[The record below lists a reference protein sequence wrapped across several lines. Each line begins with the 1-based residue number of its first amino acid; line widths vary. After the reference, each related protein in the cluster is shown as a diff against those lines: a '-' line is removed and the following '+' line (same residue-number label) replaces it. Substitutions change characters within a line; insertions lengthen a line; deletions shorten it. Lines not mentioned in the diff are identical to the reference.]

1 MLTHRNIHTIR
12 QSSFQCLPILLLLMA
27 CPYASAQ
34 DTATIGTT
42 GRDFWLMFL
51 DNRGDQTP
59 HHTFINVVGDSNATI
74 NVSNPSTNWTTSA
87 TLTANQSVQ
96 ISVPVASSSSSQSN
110 TPQTKNLGLH
120 LTSTT
125 PVSVTAMNHK
135 LKCNDIALILPTHM
149 LGTRYILQD
158 YTGSSQHSDISNTVA
173 GFVATLDNTTLT
185 MVLPCNLIGNSA
197 HAGDTLTV
205 NLMQGQS
212 YQLIASPSSSFSGM
226 EVTSNGKPF
235 AAFQGNRAAYIP
247 TAAQGADLLYEQALP
262 VDHWGTDYVVV
273 PTYGRSGDQVRI
285 TSAEDNCQLYRDG
298 TLLATLQ
305 KGDTYEESL
314 TTTKRYT
321 TTGKIA
327 VGRYLRSNSSG
338 GSPGDPASVMIPPT
352 SHGSQH
358 IRFATRTESEFSNHY
373 VNIVAPNSCVTTITL
388 DGSNI
393 ANRFQQLDTTY
404 SYATVPLSQGTHSL
418 DSPQGSI
425 VADLYGLG
433 NVAAYA
439 TLLAYTICRQPEP
452 ESLCSSSGNDFWMT
466 YFYNYH
472 QTASYNPGRH
482 DLLLLGN
489 EDCIVNIT
497 KGTNP
502 LAPQT
507 LTIGNNLFA
516 AVTVGDNNSLPVATP
531 YNGGYHIT
539 SSSNIWLYANNYIRG
554 TQDVATV
561 MPSHRLDTT
570 YIVQDY
576 PSWEYGAQV
585 AFVAT
590 EDNTVL
596 TMTVPCRIQGTSIAA
611 GTVLNPTLQRGQ
623 AYLLVSD
630 GVGSS
635 FSGMKVTS
643 NGKPFAMFQGG
654 RRITV
659 PSTGSGSDLLYD
671 QAIPP
676 ALWGTQFVVAGAKG
690 QSGSNYV
697 RITAAQNNC
706 VISVNNNPVSTIN
719 QGQTFELPLPTASV
733 LPIATSSPACVV
745 LYLTSHA
752 TAGSSGDPSAIPIPP
767 IDNGIQEARFVSINS
782 QEITPNNHHINIICD
797 TAWASH
803 LTLDGNPLPSSDRMT
818 TVGPY
823 SVWRHT
829 LQPGDAMSNHWLH
842 HMENSH
848 GPFVA
853 YTYGLGYYES
863 YGYSLGFGCGE
874 PPEEQQACQRGNGQG
889 RDFWAT
895 FLCNDDDPA
904 NSALSLIA
912 TGAQQ
917 ASVTVTNPV
926 TGWTQTA
933 SMPAGGKVQINL
945 PVASTI
951 PSGQTHNIGYH
962 ITSTA
967 PVTLYACNFKEGSWD
982 FAQVFPTFAIGDNYI
997 VQNYTNNSDHPAN
1010 VAFVATENGTS
1021 LSMVLPCT
1029 VTGLS
1034 LPAGSQYTA
1043 TLDSGQSL
1051 MLRANP
1057 GGDFSG
1063 MEVSSNCKPF
1073 ALFQGCAAGRVGDN
1087 GTNSGRDH
1095 FFEQALSPA
1104 MWGTEFVADASLNRS
1119 EGDRVVVT
1127 AGADNCTVQINGSI
1141 VATLMRGQSHEHT
1154 LASNTTAHI
1163 ITSQPAYACLYL
1175 VSYHNGGTRG
1185 DPGAATLPPVNR
1197 WVCHSDFM
1205 LHQCNNNPSSQYYIA
1220 NPYINIIAEN
1230 TAVGTLALDGTVI
1243 PASLFSPIAGTSFS
1257 HTRKNIDYGAH
1268 TLDGGDAGT
1277 FSARAYGLGQWVG
1290 FAYNIDMLVDTMER
1304 CLPQLHHD
1312 TITYSDTVCQSQ
1324 EYRLPAS
1331 FTVDGQTYTPPL
1343 EGLIYIRASETAQ
1356 PGTLQRESNWV
1367 QDDTLVHHIHLTLTI
1382 LASTHD
1388 TLTSNLIAGD
1398 TLLFADTAITLAGTY
1413 TFRYTAQN
1421 GCDSVVTLI
1430 VGYEAAGLTASAD
1443 GLCPGEEVTLTAT
1456 GTHTFIWSASPADPS
1471 LDTLQGQNPVS
1482 VHPSQTTTYSLL
1494 DAAGSVIASITVG
1507 VEPPPTLCIES
1518 NRTFI
1523 DFDYPVLSLHDCSTN
1538 RHHTSWSF
1546 SDGATLSGERARR
1559 LFHHPLPDSVSVTMT
1574 SCNSV
1579 NCCADTTVVFV
1590 TKIRSV
1596 WFPNIFFPDQ
1606 ASNNRFGCHTSFEV
1620 QDFEMTVYNRQGLLV
1635 WQSDD
1640 INVLWDGTHDGTPV
1654 PQGAYV
1660 YRWYLTDIYGD
1671 RRNGIGTVTLIR

>member
-1 MLTHRNIHTIR
+1 MSINILRKNLTLLALFVGIMFQGMAQGNRNMLLNEEWDTYSQTYNRYVNGWNFCKSGINDESIVQRANLHAYLSTGYSEGSGTTIATPWLAEVADTFSFYIYGSNLQGHT
-12 QSSFQCLPILLLLMA
+12 
-27 CPYASAQ
+27 AQ
-34 DTATIGTT
+34 VEFGFIPDTATINDPSDICALFIPYDTVPLIISNQWQRTTRDMHPYYAIHGTT
-42 GRDFWLMFL
+42 HRFAIRLINSYHQELYLDEIRAWIPSSPCPDKTTKGRDFWMMFL
-51 DNRGDQTP
+51 YNQN
-59 HHTFINVVGDSNATI
+59 INPGNYTTQHVLTVVGDQSC
-74 NVSNPSTNWTTSA
+74 NVSYETFSNGSINQN
-87 TLTANQSVQ
+87 TLQ
-96 ISVPVASSSSSQSN
+96 SSSDFCTDIMVPHLALTVGTVYNGGIHVTSDEDIWLYARNLVTN
-110 TPQTKNLGLH
+110 TQDVAT
-120 LTSTT
+120 
-125 PVSVTAMNHK
+125 
-135 LKCNDIALILPTHM
+135 ILPTSA
-149 LGTRYILQD
+149 LDTIYIVQD
-158 YTGSSQHSDISNTVA
+158 YPSANHGGEV
-173 GFVATLDNTTLT
+173 GFVATEDGTVLTMTVPCDIEGTAITAGTTLSIP
-185 MVLPCNLIGNSA
+185 LNR
-197 HAGDTLTV
+197 
-205 NLMQGQS
+205 GQT
-212 YQLIASPSSSFSGM
+212 YMLLARDGAETTFSGM
-226 EVTSNGKPF
+226 RVSSNGKPF
-235 AAFQGNRAAYIP
+235 AAFHGGWNPAVPSNGTGR
-247 TAAQGADLLYEQALP
+247 DHCYEQVYP
-262 VDHWGTDYVVV
+262 MNMWGKEFIVAGTSAQ
-273 PTYGRSGDQVRI
+273 TGANKIRI
-285 TSAEDNCQLYRDG
+285 TSEESGCNVYINGLQVS
-298 TLLATLQ
+298 TLNAQ
-305 KGDTYEESL
+305 STYEYSMS
-314 TTTKRYT
+314 
-321 TTGKIA
+321 TTGNCHIVTSKPVCVIL
-327 VGRYLRSNSSG
+327 YM
-338 GSPGDPASVMIPPT
+338 GSYTNTGHVGDPSSVTIPPLERGICNST
-352 SHGSQH
+352 FKVRSS
-358 IRFATRTESEFSNHY
+358 SNLNDNQHY
-373 VNIVAPNSCVTTITL
+373 VNIVCDTSHDASMQF
-388 DGSNI
+388 DGNALPTS
-393 ANRFQQLDTTY
+393 
-404 SYATVPLSQGTHSL
+404 GTSVS
-418 DSPQGSI
+418 D
-425 VADLYGLG
+425 
-433 NVAAYA
+433 
-439 TLLAYTICRQPEP
+439 
-452 ESLCSSSGNDFWMT
+452 
-466 YFYNYH
+466 
-472 QTASYNPGRH
+472 
-482 DLLLLGN
+482 
-489 EDCIVNIT
+489 
-497 KGTNP
+497 
-502 LAPQT
+502 
-507 LTIGNNLFA
+507 
-516 AVTVGDNNSLPVATP
+516 
-531 YNGGYHIT
+531 
-539 SSSNIWLYANNYIRG
+539 NYILHHFPV
-554 TQDVATV
+554 T
-561 MPSHRLDTT
+561 P
-570 YIVQDY
+570 
-576 PSWEYGAQV
+576 
-585 AFVAT
+585 
-590 EDNTVL
+590 
-596 TMTVPCRIQGTSIAA
+596 
-611 GTVLNPTLQRGQ
+611 
-623 AYLLVSD
+623 
-630 GVGSS
+630 GV
-635 FSGMKVTS
+635 
-643 NGKPFAMFQGG
+643 
-654 RRITV
+654 
-659 PSTGSGSDLLYD
+659 
-671 QAIPP
+671 
-676 ALWGTQFVVAGAKG
+676 
-690 QSGSNYV
+690 
-697 RITAAQNNC
+697 
-706 VISVNNNPVSTIN
+706 
-719 QGQTFELPLPTASV
+719 
-733 LPIATSSPACVV
+733 
-745 LYLTSHA
+745 
-752 TAGSSGDPSAIPIPP
+752 
-767 IDNGIQEARFVSINS
+767 
-782 QEITPNNHHINIICD
+782 HHI
-797 TAWASH
+797 
-803 LTLDGNPLPSSDRMT
+803 
-818 TVGPY
+818 
-823 SVWRHT
+823 
-829 LQPGDAMSNHWLH
+829 
-842 HMENSH
+842 ENEE

-853 YTYGLGYYES
+853 YAYGAGSWES
-863 YGYSLGFGCGE
+863 YAYPLGIAIDTL
-874 PPEEQQACQRGNGQG
+874 PEEQQACQRGNGQG

-1324 EYRLPAS
+1324 EYRLPSS
-1331 FTVDGQTYTPPL
+1331 FTVGGQTYTPPF
-1343 EGLIYIRASETAQ
+1343 EALINIRATETAQ
-1356 PGTLQRESNWV
+1356 PGTLQRWSNWV
-1367 QDDTLVHHIHLTLTI
+1367 QDDTLVHHIHLTLTV
-1382 LASTHD
+1382 LASAQD
-1388 TLTSNLIAGD
+1388 TLAMSLIAGD
-1398 TLLFADTAITLAGTY
+1398 TLHFADTAITLAGTY

-1421 GCDSVVTLI
+1421 GCDSVLTLI

-1443 GLCPGEEVTLTAT
+1443 GVCPGEEVTLTAT
-1456 GTHTFIWSASPADPS
+1456 GTHTFIWSAAPADPA
-1471 LDTLQGQNPVS
+1471 LDALQGQNPVS
-1482 VHPSQTTTYSLL
+1482 VHPTQTTTYSLL
-1494 DAAGSVIASITVG
+1494 DAAGNTIASITVG
-1507 VEPPPTLCIES
+1507 VEPPPALCIES
-1518 NRTFI
+1518 NRSFI
-1523 DFDYPVLSLHDCSTN
+1523 DFDHPVLMLHDCSDD
-1538 RHHTSWSF
+1538 RHHTTWQY
-1546 SDGATLSGERARR
+1546 SDGPTLSGERARR
-1559 LFHHPLPDSVSVTMT
+1559 HFQHPLPDSVSVTMT
-1574 SCNSV
+1574 SCNRY

-1606 ASNNRFGCHTSFEV
+1606 ENNNRFGCHTSFEV
-1620 QDFEMTVYNRQGLLV
+1620 QEFEMTVYNRQGLLV
-1635 WQSDD
+1635 WESDD
-1640 INVLWDGTHDGTPV
+1640 IDLLWDGTHDGTPV

-1660 YRWYLTDIYGD
+1660 YRWFLTDIYGE
-1671 RRNGIGTVTLIR
+1671 RRNGLGTVTLIR

>member
-1 MLTHRNIHTIR
+1 MNLLFNRLNKTHRHFPLCWMIVFLFLST
-12 QSSFQCLPILLLLMA
+12 
-27 CPYASAQ
+27 CPYATAQ
-34 DTATIGTT
+34 DTAYQCDGTI

-59 HHTFINVVGDSNATI
+59 HQTLLNIIGDTSATI
-74 NVSNPSTNWTTSA
+74 NVFNPSTNWSTSA
-87 TLTANQSVQ
+87 TLNAFQSVQ
-96 ISVPVASSSSSQSN
+96 ISVPTSSSSCTQSN
-110 TPQTKNLGLH
+110 TMQTKNFGLH
-120 LTSTT
+120 VTSTT
-125 PVSVTAMNHK
+125 SVSVTATNHK
-135 LKCNDIALILPTHM
+135 LKCNDMALIYPTHM
-149 LGTRYILQD
+149 LGTHYIMQD
-158 YTGSSQHSDISNTVA
+158 FPGSSQHSDISNAVV
-173 GFVATLDNTTLT
+173 GFVATRDNTTLT

-197 HAGDTLTV
+197 HSGDTLTV

-321 TTGKIA
+321 ATGKIA

-338 GSPGDPASVMIPPT
+338 GSPGDPASAMIPPAG
-352 SHGSQH
+352 HGSQH

-373 VNIVAPNSCVTTITL
+373 VNIVAPNSSVTTITL

-433 NVAAYA
+433 NVAGYA
-439 TLLAYTICRQPEP
+439 TLLAYSICQQPEQNT
-452 ESLCSSSGNDFWMT
+452 LCSGAGNDFWMMFLYNMNINNGQWTSNRSLIVAGGESSSIHVEGPNGLVQNFNLAANT
-466 YFYNYH
+466 YDAQH
-472 QTASYNPGRH
+472 SYGENQ
-482 DLLLLGN
+482 LL
-489 EDCIVNIT
+489 
-497 KGTNP
+497 
-502 LAPQT
+502 
-507 LTIGNNLFA
+507 
-516 AVTVGDNNSLPVATP
+516 VATP
-531 YNGGYHIT
+531 FNGGYHIT
-539 SSSNIWLYANNYIRG
+539 SQNPAYAYSRNHVDN
-554 TQDVATV
+554 TQDIATLL
-561 MPSHRLDTT
+561 PSSALGTH
-570 YIVQDY
+570 YIVQGY
-576 PSWEYGAQV
+576 PSSDYGDQV
-585 AFVAT
+585 GFVAT
-590 EDNTVL
+590 EDSTVL
-596 TMTVPCRIQGTSIAA
+596 TMTVPCNIHSTTITA
-611 GTVLNPTLQRGQ
+611 GTTLSPTLMRGQ
-623 AYLLVSD
+623 AYLLQA
-630 GVGSS
+630 
-635 FSGMKVTS
+635 SGNGATFAGMEVTS

-654 RRITV
+654 WNPAV
-659 PSTGSGSDLLYD
+659 PINGSGRDHCFE
-671 QAIPP
+671 QALPVEQ
-676 ALWGTQFVVAGAKG
+676 WGTEFVLTGASPQNGTNALAITSAEDNCIVSVNGSTVATLAAR
-690 QSGSNYV
+690 QTHMHNVRPNDIVRVSASSPVSVTLYLGSF
-697 RITAAQNNC
+697 QNNG
-706 VISVNNNPVSTIN
+706 I
-719 QGQTFELPLPTASV
+719 
-733 LPIATSSPACVV
+733 
-745 LYLTSHA
+745 
-752 TAGSSGDPSAIPIPP
+752 GDPSAVLIPP
-767 IDNGIQEARFVSINS
+767 IERGIHKSHFFLPQCSDINQS
-782 QEITPNNHHINIICD
+782 NHYLVIACESS
-797 TAWASH
+797 ASAS
-803 LTLDGNPLPSSDRMT
+803 LLLDGAPLPISVNHTVT
-818 TVGPY
+818 TTGSY
-823 SVWRHT
+823 
-829 LQPGDAMSNHWLH
+829 DLH
-842 HMENSH
+842 HLRLNAGGHRLECDAGNFS
-848 GPFVA
+848 A
-853 YTYGLGYYES
+853 YAYGLGSWES
-863 YGYSLGFGCGE
+863 YAFPLGFCFMDTIE

-1063 MEVSSNCKPF
+1063 LEVSSNCKPF

-1268 TLDGGDAGT
+1268 TLDGGAAGT

-1312 TITYSDTVCQSQ
+1312 TITYSDSVCMGLSYLSPM
-1324 EYRLPAS
+1324 EIVCGNTTYLPPS
-1331 FTVDGQTYTPPL
+1331 
-1343 EGLIYIRASETAQ
+1343 GLIYVPSSETAQ
-1356 PGTLQRESNWV
+1356 PGTLQRWSNWV
-1367 QDDTLVHHIHLTLTI
+1367 QDDTLVHHIHLTLTV
-1382 LASTHD
+1382 LASVRD
-1388 TLTSNLIAGD
+1388 TLAMSLIAGD
-1398 TLLFADTAITLAGTY
+1398 TLHFADTAITLAGTY

-1443 GLCPGEEVTLTAT
+1443 GVCPGEEVTLTAT
-1456 GTHTFIWSASPADPS
+1456 GTHTFIWSAAPADPA
-1471 LDTLQGQNPVS
+1471 LDALQGQNPVS
-1482 VHPSQTTTYSLL
+1482 VHPTQTTTYSLL
-1494 DAAGSVIASITVG
+1494 DAAGNTIASITVG
-1507 VEPPPTLCIES
+1507 VEPPPALCIES
-1518 NRTFI
+1518 NRSFI
-1523 DFDYPVLSLHDCSTN
+1523 DFDHPVLMLHDCSDD
-1538 RHHTSWSF
+1538 RHHTTWQY
-1546 SDGATLSGERARR
+1546 SDGPTLSGERARR
-1559 LFHHPLPDSVSVTMT
+1559 HFQHPLPDSVSVTMT
-1574 SCNSV
+1574 SCNRY

-1606 ASNNRFGCHTSFEV
+1606 ESNNRFGCHTSFEV
-1620 QDFEMTVYNRQGLLV
+1620 QEFEMTVYNRQGLLV
-1635 WQSDD
+1635 WESDD
-1640 INVLWDGTHDGTPV
+1640 IDLLWDGTHDGTPV

-1660 YRWYLTDIYGD
+1660 YRWFLTDIYGE
-1671 RRNGIGTVTLIR
+1671 RRNGLGTVTLIR

>member
-1 MLTHRNIHTIR
+1 MNLLFNRLNKTHRHFPLCWMIVFLFLST
-12 QSSFQCLPILLLLMA
+12 
-27 CPYASAQ
+27 CPYATAQ
-34 DTATIGTT
+34 DTAYQCDGTI

-59 HHTFINVVGDSNATI
+59 HQTLLNIIGDTSATI
-74 NVSNPSTNWTTSA
+74 NVFNPSTNWSTSA
-87 TLTANQSVQ
+87 TLNAFQSVQ
-96 ISVPVASSSSSQSN
+96 ISVPTSSSSCTQSN
-110 TPQTKNLGLH
+110 TMQTKNFGLH
-120 LTSTT
+120 VTSTT
-125 PVSVTAMNHK
+125 SVSVTATNHK
-135 LKCNDIALILPTHM
+135 LKCNDMALIYPTHM
-149 LGTRYILQD
+149 LGTHYIMQD
-158 YTGSSQHSDISNTVA
+158 FPGSSQHSDISNAVV
-173 GFVATLDNTTLT
+173 GFVATRDNTTLT
-185 MVLPCNLIGNSA
+185 MVLPCNLIGNFVHS
-197 HAGDTLTV
+197 GDTLTV

-247 TAAQGADLLYEQALP
+247 TAAQGADLLYEQAVP
-262 VDHWGTDYVVV
+262 VEHWGTDYVVV

-305 KGDTYEESL
+305 KGDTYEESINA
-314 TTTKRYT
+314 TKRYT
-321 TTGKIA
+321 ATGKIA
-327 VGRYLRSNSSG
+327 VGRYLHSNSSG
-338 GSPGDPASVMIPPT
+338 GSPGDPASTMIPPADQ
-352 SHGSQH
+352 GSQH
-358 IRFATRTESEFSNHY
+358 IRFSTRTESEFSNHY
-373 VNIVAPNSCVTTITL
+373 VNIVAPNSCVPGITL

-418 DSPQGSI
+418 DSPQGSV

-433 NVAAYA
+433 NVAGYA
-439 TLLAYTICRQPEP
+439 TLLAYSICRQPEP
-452 ESLCSSSGNDFWMT
+452 ESLC
-466 YFYNYH
+466 
-472 QTASYNPGRH
+472 
-482 DLLLLGN
+482 
-489 EDCIVNIT
+489 
-497 KGTNP
+497 
-502 LAPQT
+502 
-507 LTIGNNLFA
+507 
-516 AVTVGDNNSLPVATP
+516 
-531 YNGGYHIT
+531 
-539 SSSNIWLYANNYIRG
+539 
-554 TQDVATV
+554 
-561 MPSHRLDTT
+561 
-570 YIVQDY
+570 
-576 PSWEYGAQV
+576 
-585 AFVAT
+585 
-590 EDNTVL
+590 
-596 TMTVPCRIQGTSIAA
+596 
-611 GTVLNPTLQRGQ
+611 
-623 AYLLVSD
+623 
-630 GVGSS
+630 
-635 FSGMKVTS
+635 
-643 NGKPFAMFQGG
+643 
-654 RRITV
+654 
-659 PSTGSGSDLLYD
+659 
-671 QAIPP
+671 
-676 ALWGTQFVVAGAKG
+676 
-690 QSGSNYV
+690 
-697 RITAAQNNC
+697 
-706 VISVNNNPVSTIN
+706 
-719 QGQTFELPLPTASV
+719 
-733 LPIATSSPACVV
+733 
-745 LYLTSHA
+745 
-752 TAGSSGDPSAIPIPP
+752 
-767 IDNGIQEARFVSINS
+767 
-782 QEITPNNHHINIICD
+782 
-797 TAWASH
+797 
-803 LTLDGNPLPSSDRMT
+803 
-818 TVGPY
+818 
-823 SVWRHT
+823 
-829 LQPGDAMSNHWLH
+829 
-842 HMENSH
+842 
-848 GPFVA
+848 
-853 YTYGLGYYES
+853 
-863 YGYSLGFGCGE
+863 
-874 PPEEQQACQRGNGQG
+874 NGQG

-1290 FAYNIDMLVDTMER
+1290 FTYNIDMLVDTMER

-1312 TITYSDTVCQSQ
+1312 TITYSDSVCMGLSYLSPM
-1324 EYRLPAS
+1324 EIVCGNTTYLPPS
-1331 FTVDGQTYTPPL
+1331 
-1343 EGLIYIRASETAQ
+1343 GLIYVPSSETAQ

-1367 QDDTLVHHIHLTLTI
+1367 QDDTVHHIHLTLTI

-1456 GTHTFIWSASPADPS
+1456 GTHTFIWSAAPADPS
-1471 LDTLQGQNPVS
+1471 LDALQGQNPVS
-1482 VHPSQTTTYSLL
+1482 VHPVQTTTYSLL
-1494 DAAGSVIASITVG
+1494 DAAGNTIASITVG
-1507 VEPPPTLCIES
+1507 VEPPPALCIES
-1518 NRTFI
+1518 NRSFI
-1523 DFDYPVLSLHDCSTN
+1523 DFDHPVLSLHDCSVG

-1546 SDGATLSGERARR
+1546 SDGATLHGERARR

-1574 SCNSV
+1574 SCNNV
-1579 NCCADTTVVFV
+1579 GCCADTTVAFA

-1606 ASNNRFGCHTSFEV
+1606 ADNNRFGCHTSFEV
-1620 QDFEMTVYNRQGLLV
+1620 NDFEIHIYNRHGLLV
-1635 WQSDD
+1635 WHSDD
-1640 INVLWDGTHDGTPV
+1640 INVPWDGTHDGTPV

>member
-1 MLTHRNIHTIR
+1 MNLLFNRLNKTHRHFPLCWMIVFLFLST
-12 QSSFQCLPILLLLMA
+12 
-27 CPYASAQ
+27 CPYATAQ
-34 DTATIGTT
+34 DTAYQCDGTI

-59 HHTFINVVGDSNATI
+59 HQTLLNIIGDTSATI
-74 NVSNPSTNWTTSA
+74 NVFNPSTNWSTSA
-87 TLTANQSVQ
+87 TLNAFQSVQ
-96 ISVPVASSSSSQSN
+96 ISVPTSSSSCTQSN
-110 TPQTKNLGLH
+110 TMQTKNFGLH
-120 LTSTT
+120 VTSTT
-125 PVSVTAMNHK
+125 SVSVTATNHK
-135 LKCNDIALILPTHM
+135 LKCNDMALIYPTHM
-149 LGTRYILQD
+149 LGTHYIMQD
-158 YTGSSQHSDISNTVA
+158 FPGSSQHSDISNAVV
-173 GFVATLDNTTLT
+173 GFVATRDNTTLT
-185 MVLPCNLIGNSA
+185 MVLPCNLIGNFVHS
-197 HAGDTLTV
+197 GDTLTV

-247 TAAQGADLLYEQALP
+247 TAAQGADLLYEQAVP
-262 VDHWGTDYVVV
+262 VEHWGTDYVVV

-305 KGDTYEESL
+305 KGDTYEESINA
-314 TTTKRYT
+314 TKRYT
-321 TTGKIA
+321 ATGKIA
-327 VGRYLRSNSSG
+327 VGRYLHSNSSG
-338 GSPGDPASVMIPPT
+338 GSPGDPASTMIPPADQ
-352 SHGSQH
+352 GSQH
-358 IRFATRTESEFSNHY
+358 IRFSTRTESEFSNHY
-373 VNIVAPNSCVTTITL
+373 VNIVAPNSCVPGITL

-393 ANRFQQLDTTY
+393 ANRFTQLDNSY
-404 SYATVPLSQGTHSL
+404 SYATCAIQPGTHL
-418 DSPQGSI
+418 LESPQGNI
-425 VADLYGLG
+425 VTDLYGLG
-433 NVAAYA
+433 NVAGYA
-439 TLLAYTICRQPEP
+439 TVLARSVCRQAGEDGLCDGTGDDYWMMFLYNMNVNSGQWISNRSLVVGGD
-452 ESLCSSSGNDFWMT
+452 ESSTIHVEGPDGLVQNFNLAANTCNDA
-466 YFYNYH
+466 H
-472 QTASYNPGRH
+472 SYGENQ
-482 DLLLLGN
+482 L
-489 EDCIVNIT
+489 I
-497 KGTNP
+497 
-502 LAPQT
+502 
-507 LTIGNNLFA
+507 
-516 AVTVGDNNSLPVATP
+516 VATP
-531 YNGGYHIT
+531 FDGGYHIT
-539 SSSNIWLYANNYIRG
+539 SQNPVHAYSRNHIDN
-554 TQDVATV
+554 TQDIATLI
-561 MPSHRLDTT
+561 PSRGLGTR
-570 YIVQDY
+570 YIAQGY
-576 PSWEYGAQV
+576 PANSHGDQV
-585 AFVAT
+585 GIVAT
-590 EDNTVL
+590 EDSTVI
-596 TMTVPCRIQGTSIAA
+596 TMTVPCDIYNTSITA
-611 GTVLNPTLQRGQ
+611 GTTLTPTLMRGQ
-623 AYLLVSD
+623 AYLLQAA
-630 GVGSS
+630 GSNVT
-635 FSGMKVTS
+635 FTGMEVTS

-654 RRITV
+654 WNTV
-659 PSTGSGSDLLYD
+659 VPISGSGRDHCFE
-671 QAIPP
+671 QALPVE
-676 ALWGTQFVVAGAKG
+676 LWGTEFVLTGASP
-690 QSGSNYV
+690 QSGTNALV
-697 RITAAQNNC
+697 ITSSDNNCDVYINGTLAASLAAQRTLNYN
-706 VISVNNNPVSTIN
+706 ISPNDIIHLTATRPVSVT
-719 QGQTFELPLPTASV
+719 
-733 LPIATSSPACVV
+733 
-745 LYLTSHA
+745 LYL
-752 TAGSSGDPSAIPIPP
+752 GSFQGNGIGDPSAVVIPP
-767 IDNGIQEARFVSINS
+767 LERGIRKSHFLLPQCSD
-782 QEITPNNHHINIICD
+782 ITQTSHYLVVACESS
-797 TAWASH
+797 ASSG
-803 LTLDGNPLPSSDRMT
+803 LLLDGNPLPTADHTVAT
-818 TVGPY
+818 TGNY
-823 SVWRHT
+823 
-829 LQPGDAMSNHWLH
+829 DLH
-842 HMENSH
+842 RLHLSAGHHSLNSLD
-848 GPFVA
+848 GNFAA
-853 YTYGLGYYES
+853 YAYGLGHWES
-863 YGYSLGFGCGE
+863 YAFPLGFCFMDTIE

-1331 FTVDGQTYTPPL
+1331 FSVGGQTYTPPL
-1343 EGLIYIRASETAQ
+1343 EGLIYLRATETAQ

-1367 QDDTLVHHIHLTLTI
+1367 EDDTLVHHLHLMLTI

-1398 TLLFADTAITLAGTY
+1398 TLHFADTAITLAGTY

-1443 GLCPGEEVTLTAT
+1443 GVCPGEEVTLTAT
-1456 GTHTFIWSASPADPS
+1456 GTHTFIWSAAPADPA
-1471 LDTLQGQNPVS
+1471 LDALQGQNPVS
-1482 VHPSQTTTYSLL
+1482 VHPTQTTTYSLL
-1494 DAAGSVIASITVG
+1494 DAAGNTIASITVG
-1507 VEPPPTLCIES
+1507 VEPPPALCIES
-1518 NRTFI
+1518 NRSFI
-1523 DFDYPVLSLHDCSTN
+1523 DFDHPVLMLHDCSDD
-1538 RHHTSWSF
+1538 RHHTTWQY
-1546 SDGATLSGERARR
+1546 SDGPTLSGERARR
-1559 LFHHPLPDSVSVTMT
+1559 HFQHPLPDSVSVTMT
-1574 SCNSV
+1574 SCNRY

-1606 ASNNRFGCHTSFEV
+1606 ESNNRFGCHTSFEV

-1635 WQSDD
+1635 WESDD
-1640 INVLWDGTHDGTPV
+1640 IDLLWDGTHDGTPV

-1660 YRWYLTDIYGD
+1660 YRWFLTDIYGE
-1671 RRNGIGTVTLIR
+1671 RRNGLGTVTLIR